1 MNGEEFK
8 YARVLVASGKSH
20 VVQVMRHVLAI
31 AGVQEIGVAASAQA
45 ALDLLVAKRFNAVF
59 CDDSCSEVDGKSF
72 AYVVRR
78 HPSVLNP
85 MVPLFLVCAGP
96 RFRDI
101 ELARDTGF
109 SDVLCRPVSA
119 ATVIRKLRQVIETPR
134 SFIASSSFFGPD
146 RRAKQRPAFQG
157 AERRVR
163 SGRKVKLA
171 TDSFTEV

>member
-31 AGVQEIGVAASAQA
+31 AGVQEISVAVTAQA
-45 ALDLLVAKRFNAVF
+45 ALDMLASNRFNAVF
-59 CDDSCSEVDGKSF
+59 CDMSCAELDGKSF
-72 AYVVRR
+72 AHVVRR
-78 HPSVLNP
+78 HATVLNP

-96 RFRDI
+96 RFRDV
-101 ELARDTGF
+101 ELARDTGY

-119 ATVIRKLRQVIETPR
+119 ATVMRKLRQVMETPR

-146 RRAKQRPAFQG
+146 RRSKQRPAFRG
-157 AERRVR
+157 KERRTR
-163 SGRKVKLA
+163 STRKVKIA
-171 TDSFTEV
+171 AESFTEV